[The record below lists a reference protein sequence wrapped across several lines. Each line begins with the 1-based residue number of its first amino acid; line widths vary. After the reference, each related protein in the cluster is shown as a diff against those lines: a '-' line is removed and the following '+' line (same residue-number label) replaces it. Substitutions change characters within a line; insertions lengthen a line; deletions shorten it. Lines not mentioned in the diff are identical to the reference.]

1 MVVWRYHEDFVAFT
15 NRMKS
20 QFHDWPDYGTNWAAY
35 QPKHWKHICLWASM
49 RSQTFWRTVEGC
61 MLYLPALER
70 FHQMVEHIH
79 QDKKMGWDATE
90 AFSCLGCMQRY
101 ADFKDHEFAHA
112 EQLLQRFDRRLR
124 GQRQAKQSFKITY
137 IEHKP
142 RASGW
147 REDAV
152 HPRQLRRYYSCLI
165 DANCERDPKDPR
177 KRKPRFRVELPGFPI
192 LGDGKG
198 DNQNS
203 GIIYTRGSIIQAIDS
218 NQGAYFEQMLLL
230 PCALGEFRS
239 TGGES
244 LAARI
249 VGFAEHITSDIG
261 SLGDFAAG
269 AETAFGTVLQRS
281 YATLGAR
288 MHYGHPD
295 MMNKEYM
302 MQQGGVSKAT
312 KMLNLS
318 EDIFAGKDFTLRGGP
333 REIKHREYLH
343 VGKGRDLGFNSVL
356 FFFAKLSQGT
366 GEQLLT
372 RQMKRLGD
380 ELDLPEFLTFYYAHA
395 GYYLTQFLLS
405 KCIPLLVFTWLLLV
419 LDDPEQNFPAIDE
432 QQGGMSGATIMAKML
447 ITQFAWLM
455 PFFLLAQTAPLFLQM
470 WWEKNILAAFLR
482 IFKQ

>member
-1 MVVWRYHEDFVAFT
+1 
-15 NRMKS
+15 
-20 QFHDWPDYGTNWAAY
+20 
-35 QPKHWKHICLWASM
+35 
-49 RSQTFWRTVEGC
+49 
-61 MLYLPALER
+61 
-70 FHQMVEHIH
+70 MVEHIH

-101 ADFKDHEFAHA
+101 ADFKDHEFKHA
-112 EQLLQRFDRRLR
+112 EQLLQRFDRRKGR
-124 GQRQAKQSFKITY
+124 GHAKQSENPAKYHKNLADKI
-137 IEHKP
+137 
-142 RASGW
+142 
-147 REDAV
+147 
-152 HPRQLRRYYSCLI
+152 LRSCSSYYSCLI
-165 DANCERDPKDPR
+165 DANCERDENDPR

-239 TGGES
+239 TGG

-318 EDIFAGKDFTLRGGP
+318 EDIFAGKDFTLRGGL
-333 REIKHREYLH
+333 REILHREYLH

-356 FFFAKLSQGT
+356 FFFAKLFQGT

-380 ELDLPEFLTFYYAHA
+380 ELDLPEFLTP
-395 GYYLTQFLLS
+395 LWLQS
-405 KCIPLLVFTWLLLV
+405 IPLLVFTWLLLV

-432 QQGGMSGATIMAKML
+432 QQGG
-447 ITQFAWLM
+447 
-455 PFFLLAQTAPLFLQM
+455 
-470 WWEKNILAAFLR
+470 
-482 IFKQ
+482 